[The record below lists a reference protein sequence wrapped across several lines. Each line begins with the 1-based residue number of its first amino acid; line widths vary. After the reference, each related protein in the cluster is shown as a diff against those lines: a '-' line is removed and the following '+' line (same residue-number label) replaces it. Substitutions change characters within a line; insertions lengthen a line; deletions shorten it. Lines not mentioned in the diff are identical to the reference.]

1 MKDAL
6 TLPNVITLSRI
17 IAIPFLIGLLFAG
30 PLWLF
35 YTVLA
40 LVLASDLLDGA
51 LARAGHQI
59 TGLGK
64 LLDPLADKALFLSLF
79 LALTVQGRLPWW
91 TVVAFALPPSI
102 LIVGALWLRWRSSR
116 WMIIEARPLG
126 KASATLL
133 STGLVGILLEPVLG
147 SFFATLAFAVLSV
160 GVLLSYAA
168 LGDYIV
174 FALKQLAELTRERSH
189 KL

>member
-1 MKDAL
+1 MKEAL
-6 TLPNVITLSRI
+6 TPPNLITLSRI
-17 IAIPFLIGLLFAG
+17 IAIPFLVAFLFSG

-40 LVLASDLLDGA
+40 LVLASDLIDGA
-51 LARAGHQI
+51 LARAGRQI

-64 LLDPLADKALFLSLF
+64 ILDPVADKTLFLSLF
-79 LALTVQGRLPWW
+79 VALTVQGRLPWW
-91 TVVAFALPPSI
+91 AVVAFALPPSV
-102 LIVGALWLRWRSSR
+102 LIVGVLWLRWKSSQ
-116 WMIIEARPLG
+116 WVIIEARALG
-126 KASATLL
+126 KASSTLL

-147 SFFATLAFAVLSV
+147 PFFATLALAVLSLGIV
-160 GVLLSYAA
+160 LSYAA

-174 FALKQLAELTRERSH
+174 IAFNQLKELSRKRGH

>member
-17 IAIPFLIGLLFAG
+17 IAIPFVIVLLLSG

-40 LVLASDLLDGA
+40 LVLASDLVDGA
-51 LARAGHQI
+51 LARAGRQI

-64 LLDPLADKALFLSLF
+64 ILDPLADKALFISLF
-79 LALTVQGRLPWW
+79 VALAAQGRLPWW
-91 TVVAFALPPSI
+91 AVGAFALPPSL
-102 LIVGALWLRWRSSR
+102 LIGGALWLRWKTSR
-116 WMIIEARPLG
+116 WVIIEARTLG
-126 KASATLL
+126 KTSSTLL
-133 STGLVGILLEPVLG
+133 SLGLVGVLLEPVIG
-147 SFFATLAFAVLSV
+147 QVLAPLVFAVLALGIV
-160 GVLLSYAA
+160 LSYAA
-168 LGDYIV
+168 LGDYIAV
-174 FALKQLAELTRERSH
+174 AFKKLQELRRGRGH

>member
-17 IAIPFLIGLLFAG
+17 IAIPLVIVLLLSG

-35 YTVLA
+35 YAVLA
-40 LVLASDLLDGA
+40 LVLASDLVDGA
-51 LARAGHQI
+51 LARAGRQI

-64 LLDPLADKALFLSLF
+64 LLDPVADKALFLSLF
-79 LALTVQGRLPWW
+79 VALTVQGRLPWW
-91 TVVAFALPPSI
+91 AVGAFALPPSV
-102 LIVGALWLRWRSSR
+102 LAVGALWLRWKTSR
-116 WMIIEARPLG
+116 WVIIEARALG
-126 KASATLL
+126 KTSSTLL
-133 STGLVGILLEPVLG
+133 STGLVGVLLEPVLG
-147 SFFATLAFAVLSV
+147 DFFAKIALAVLAL
-160 GVLLSYAA
+160 GIALSYAA

-174 FALKQLAELTRERSH
+174 IALKHLKELRRERGH

>member
-17 IAIPFLIGLLFAG
+17 ISIPFLVALFFSG

-40 LVLASDLLDGA
+40 LVLASDLIDGA
-51 LARAGHQI
+51 LARAGRQI

-64 LLDPLADKALFLSLF
+64 ILDPLADKALFLSLF

-91 TVVAFALPPSI
+91 AVLAFVLPPSI
-102 LIVGALWLRWRSSR
+102 LTMGALWLRWKSSH
-116 WMIIEARPLG
+116 WVIIEARALG
-126 KASATLL
+126 KASSTLL
-133 STGLVGILLEPVLG
+133 STGLVGILLEPMLG
-147 SFFATLAFAVLSV
+147 SFFATLAIAVLSLGIV
-160 GVLLSYAA
+160 LSYAA
-168 LGDYIV
+168 LGDYIAI
-174 FALKQLAELTRERSH
+174 ALKQLKQFSRERGH